1 MGLLVKITGYFILLC
16 GVLFVCCSCFACEG
30 EGSVAGRHKVPES
43 LEKPEKP
50 FKIISI
56 PNQDSTSTSPQVPIL
71 VNRDFTIEEL
81 PRGEIKFKKKRLRMG
96 IRTKIAFLRQGITR
110 DIPEHMV
117 NRAPRKTVKLPEQGK
132 SIIWLSS
139 YGIYAMEL
147 DSCELW
153 ANYEPYGDWSVDSIC
168 LAEAEYP
175 NVLLGV
181 SGAALFPNNRILK
194 IDMSTGGLN
203 GYFELPENLAGPDFL
218 HSLGDDRYFAISNQ
232 GDESL
237 RLSLLNLGD
246 KPIVEKAV
254 IFKDLIGANKAISDD
269 DKVFYFINRGL
280 FISVDIEKLEILKVQ
295 EMKGVPV
302 GRITLLPYRNELWVF
317 SSDDMHSFK
326 FLTVVDTQSFE
337 VLNSF
342 ELPMQPAIRD
352 DVRGK
357 NHRVYLKKGE
367 LTYLKPSGATYRP
380 LTDELIITFD
390 YSPNMLFI
398 NCGTKEQRFVKFAE
412 ESIASGQPVYLDEE
426 HLLIGGKY
434 IHNFKTG
441 VTKMIL
447 GAENSGGPSS
457 LIYF

>member
-1 MGLLVKITGYFILLC
+1 MGLLAKVTVHFILLC
-16 GVLFVCCSCFACEG
+16 SILFICCSCLDCG
-30 EGSVAGRHKVPES
+30 EKRSHSSVHEVREPII
-43 LEKPEKP
+43 KPIKTS
-50 FKIISI
+50 SI
-56 PNQDSTSTSPQVPIL
+56 PNQDSSNKSPHIPLL
-71 VNRDFTIEEL
+71 VNSDFTIEEL

-139 YGIYAMEL
+139 HAIYAMQL

-153 ANYEPYGDWSVDSIC
+153 ADYWFYGDWSVESIC

-218 HSLGDDRYFAISNQ
+218 HSLGDDRYFAVSYQ
-232 GDESL
+232 GDESY

-246 KPIVEKAV
+246 KPIVEKAIV
-254 IFKDLIGANKAISDD
+254 FNSAGGYKAISDD
-269 DKVFYFINRGL
+269 DKVFYFITRGL
-280 FISVDIEKLEILKVQ
+280 FISFDIEKLEILKVQ

-302 GRITLLPYRNELWVF
+302 GRITLLPYRNELCVF
-317 SSDDMHSFK
+317 SSDDMRSFK
-326 FLTVVDTQSFE
+326 LLTVVDTQSFE

-342 ELPMQPAIRD
+342 ELPMQPALQDR
-352 DVRGK
+352 VEGK
-357 NHRVYLKKGE
+357 SRIVLQKKGDP
-367 LTYLKPSGATYRP
+367 TYLSPSGVTYRNQS
-380 LTDELIITFD
+380 DELIITFD

-412 ESIASGQPVYLDEE
+412 ESIADGQPVYFDEE

-441 VTKMIL
+441 SAKQIV
-447 GAENSGGPSS
+447 GAENSSVLRS